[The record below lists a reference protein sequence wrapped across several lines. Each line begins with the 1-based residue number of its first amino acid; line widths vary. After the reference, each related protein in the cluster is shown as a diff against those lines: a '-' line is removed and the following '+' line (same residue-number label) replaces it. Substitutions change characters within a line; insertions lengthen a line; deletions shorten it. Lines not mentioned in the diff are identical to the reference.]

1 LLLRDLLDETFPGIT
16 IEWRAC
22 RHQRRDLMWVARG
35 EHRRHPAALAKPDQI
50 DLAPQIINDGVDFG
64 EVDVDV
70 VVLHLIRRRLPV
82 HAQYAPYAI
91 RLQRLDQA
99 LALGVVGD
107 GRVVAGIGGID
118 DGRYDLRVAARGGP
132 GKIPKLHGV
141 EIIKDL
147 VLAGP
152 DWLEIEFL
160 FFFFDRKVEIS
171 LENLCR

>member
-1 LLLRDLLDETFPGIT
+1 
-16 IEWRAC
+16 
-22 RHQRRDLMWVARG
+22 
-35 EHRRHPAALAKPDQI
+35 
-50 DLAPQIINDGVDFG
+50 QIINGGVDFG

-147 VLAGP
+147 VRAGP

-171 LENLCR
+171 LENLCRFFQSCAEPAELGADGSANRRRVLANPGREYDCIEPAEYGRVGTDELDD